1 MFNINGISWDV
12 YFVNP
17 EHPILLRQDKT
28 FSIGAC
34 DSTTRIIYINDTLT
48 SAMFKKVL
56 CHEIVH
62 AAMFSYN
69 VMLSIDEEEV
79 IANIIAKYGEEIIKI
94 TNSLFKK
101 IK

>member
-1 MFNINGISWDV
+1 ML
-12 YFVNP
+12 
-17 EHPILLRQDKT
+17 EREDKT

-34 DSTTRIIYINDTLT
+34 DRLTQSIYINDTLT
-48 SAMFKKVL
+48 SAMLKKVL

-69 VMLSIDEEEV
+69 IYLDIYEEEV
-79 IANIIAKYGEEIIKI
+79 IANVIANYGEEIIKI

-101 IK
+101 LK

>member
-1 MFNINGISWDV
+1 
-12 YFVNP
+12 
-17 EHPILLRQDKT
+17 
-28 FSIGAC
+28 
-34 DSTTRIIYINDTLT
+34 
-48 SAMFKKVL
+48 MFKKVL
-56 CHEIVH
+56 CHEVVH